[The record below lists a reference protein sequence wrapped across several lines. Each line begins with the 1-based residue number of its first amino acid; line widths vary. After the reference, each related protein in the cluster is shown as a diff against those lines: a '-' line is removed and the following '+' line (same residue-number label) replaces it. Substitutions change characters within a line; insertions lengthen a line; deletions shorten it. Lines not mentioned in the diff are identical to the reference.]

1 MVAASVLFIG
11 SATQIILLL
20 LAFKLPLAVMLAIVT
35 PPTVRLPVTF
45 KFVILPTVVML
56 G

>member
-1 MVAASVLFIG
+1 MAASVLLIG

-20 LAFKLPLAVMLAIVT
+20 PAFKLPVATILPIVI
-35 PPTVRLPVTF
+35 PPTVRLPMTF
-45 KFVILPTVVML
+45 KLVILPTVVIF